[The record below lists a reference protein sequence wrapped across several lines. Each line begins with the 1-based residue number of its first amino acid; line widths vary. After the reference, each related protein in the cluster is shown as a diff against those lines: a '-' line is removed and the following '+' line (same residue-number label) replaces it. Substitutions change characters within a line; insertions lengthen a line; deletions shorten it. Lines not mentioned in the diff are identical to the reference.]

1 MDDVDAALAQHP
13 PTPETAVT
21 VTPPRSKCRRHQ
33 WADYYGH
40 PETDDAGKEIA
51 PGPLLYTLCLRCST
65 IKDATRT
72 RRGKNNRKRGNAAEL
87 TVARAVGGRKVGPM
101 GWPWDVEMPGYARL
115 QVRKLASPP
124 SINDIRKALDAIA
137 ATPSDAMPGYVWIE
151 PGRNGERL
159 IVFRLKDWQERH
171 GGAEVDAA

>member
-1 MDDVDAALAQHP
+1 MTSDLDAALAQHP

-21 VTPPRSKCRRHQ
+21 VTPPRSKCRRHD
-33 WADYYGH
+33 WSWTEWGDADSRVLSYV
-40 PETDDAGKEIA
+40 EW
-51 PGPLLYTLCLRCST
+51 CVRCHVL
-65 IKDATRT
+65 KDPART

-151 PGRNGERL
+151 PGRNGEKL

-171 GGAEVDAA
+171 GDIDAQDAP

>member
-1 MDDVDAALAQHP
+1 MDDLDAALAQHP
-13 PTPETAVT
+13 AATETAVT
-21 VTPPRSKCRRHQ
+21 VTPPRAKCRRHE
-33 WADYYGH
+33 WGRYEG
-40 PETDDAGKEIA
+40 PESGYAGK
-51 PGPLLYTLCLRCST
+51 CLRCG
-65 IKDATRT
+65 IWQDETRT

-124 SINDIRKALDAIA
+124 SVNDIRKALDAIA

-151 PGRNGERL
+151 PGRNGDQL
-159 IVFRLKDWQERH
+159 IVFRLRDWQERH